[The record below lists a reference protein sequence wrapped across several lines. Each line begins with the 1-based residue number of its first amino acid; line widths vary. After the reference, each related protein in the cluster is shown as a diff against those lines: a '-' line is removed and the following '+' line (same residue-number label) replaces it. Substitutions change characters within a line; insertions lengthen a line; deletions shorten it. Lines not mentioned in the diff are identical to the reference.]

1 MMRGCVFLLGVALV
15 AMVALSSAS
24 AQTLPSYVRCSISTG
39 GMPIAIGA
47 GDFNRDG
54 NQDFTVLDS
63 ANSQVL
69 IFFGDSSKF
78 AVGDCDGATS
88 RTAVSLGTNVAAT
101 GLAVGNIFDN
111 ATLDIAVTEGQG
123 VVVLSN
129 DGGGNFTAQTPE
141 AAGADPRAVAI
152 ADIDGDGS
160 PDMAVADGFGNSLQL
175 LFGRATGGF
184 DPRVTVAIGQAV
196 IGVAIADLNLDG
208 RLDLVALSSQNTVTV
223 ALQSTTVARQF
234 ATKSPFVVG
243 AAPQAMAVADFNR
256 DGIPDIAVANRGG
269 GEFALFTGSLSATYE
284 ESVRIG
290 TDLGLA
296 ALVAGNLNGDGRLDA
311 VVAGDLAIGEGR
323 AQPFLGNASDG
334 FDQPPALVVG
344 QGPTG
349 LALADVDRDGLPDIL
364 SADTLAAAVSVLLSS
379 NPPATP
385 TFTPTNTPL
394 PTGTNTPTATA
405 TSTPTATPTVTP
417 TDTPTSTFTPSPTRT
432 PTLAPATETPT
443 AGVFGVQGTCA
454 VDPTGRSGWSG
465 LIALLLPLYLGI
477 KAKSL
482 KRRA

>member
-1 MMRGCVFLLGVALV
+1 MMRSCGFLTAFSLAATVALT
-15 AMVALSSAS
+15 SAS
-24 AQTLPSYVRCSISTG
+24 AQTLPNYVRCSIATG
-39 GMPIAIGA
+39 GMPIVIGA

-54 NQDFTVLDS
+54 NQDFAVLDS

-78 AVGDCDGATS
+78 ARGDCDGATS
-88 RTAVSLGTNVAAT
+88 RTAVSLGSNVAAT
-101 GLAVGNIFDN
+101 GLAVGDIFGN
-111 ATLDIAVTEGQG
+111 ATSDIAVTEAQG

-129 DGGGNFTAQTPE
+129 DGEGNFTAQTPE

-160 PDMAVADGFGNSLQL
+160 PDMAVADGAGNSLQL

-196 IGVAIADLNLDG
+196 IGVAIADLNVDG

-243 AAPQAMAVADFNR
+243 TAPQAMAVADFNR

-269 GEFALFTGSLSATYE
+269 GEFALFTGALSATYQ
-284 ESVRIG
+284 ESDRIG

-296 ALVAGNLNGDGRLDA
+296 ALVAGNLNRDGHLDA
-311 VVAGDLAIGEGR
+311 VVAGDLGTGEGR
-323 AQPFLGNASDG
+323 AQPFLGNASGG
-334 FDQPPALVVG
+334 FDQPPALALG
-344 QGPTG
+344 QGPTS
-349 LALADVDRDGLPDIL
+349 LALTDVDGDGLPDIL
-364 SADTLAAAVSVLLSS
+364 SADTLDAAVSVLLSS

-394 PTGTNTPTATA
+394 PTGTNTPTSTA
-405 TSTPTATPTVTP
+405 TSTPTETPTATPSA
-417 TDTPTSTFTPSPTRT
+417 TPTSTFSPSPTRT
-432 PTLAPATETPT
+432 PTLAPVTETPT

-465 LIALLLPLYLGI
+465 LIVLLLPLYLGVRRLKP
-477 KAKSL
+477 KA
-482 KRRA
+482 